1 MDFSLIIKNSEL
13 KTIEDAM
20 AYIANPIPTK
30 LPLHLEHIT
39 EEKWQTILTLFYQLE
54 EEKMD
59 AVIH

>member
-1 MDFSLIIKNSEL
+1 MNFNLILKNSEL

-20 AYIANPIPTK
+20 AYIANPVSAK

-59 AVIH
+59 AIIH